1 MSDTR
6 TPLYAYPS
14 MKENYKELYI
24 ALVLALNDNKI
35 ANQSIHTIKFKDFK
49 LNKSYT
55 EDGKLCW
62 IVEKEEDKDD
72 R

>member
-1 MSDTR
+1 MNNTR

-24 ALVLALNDNKI
+24 ALVLTLNGNKI

-49 LNKSYT
+49 LTKSYIK
-55 EDGKLCW
+55 DGKLCW
-62 IVEKEEDKDD
+62 IVEKEEDKYD